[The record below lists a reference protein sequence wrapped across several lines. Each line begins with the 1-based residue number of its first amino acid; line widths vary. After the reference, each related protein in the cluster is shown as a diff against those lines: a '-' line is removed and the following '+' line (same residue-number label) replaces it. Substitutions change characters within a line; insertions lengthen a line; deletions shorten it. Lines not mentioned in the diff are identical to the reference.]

1 MNMRL
6 RHILISTTLIAV
18 TLSTQGCFSWWGLKE
33 DRQEI
38 KSELA
43 RKGSELDRHT
53 RAYVTGAVDALARIP
68 DKGAEAKVAQEL
80 AENAQRIVGL
90 PQPGDEI
97 HVDEVI
103 EGAEGAL
110 ENLEDR
116 QKDVIKLARR
126 QEILGHD
133 LKDTEEKLIELG
145 ELKQQ
150 EEKDGFFS
158 SLWGWLTG
166 TFGLLG
172 AIAVCIVAG
181 PVIIP
186 ILGQLFGWLVAK
198 LPSLI
203 NWLGVTSKNL
213 TQNIIRGVHDAKEKI
228 KAADKDK
235 NFTKDE
241 VLNILKTEL
250 GNNTNVSDKD
260 AIDRIKRKFK

>member
-1 MNMRL
+1 MKL
-6 RHILISTTLIAV
+6 RHIFISTTLIAV

-38 KSELA
+38 QSQIA
-43 RKGSELDRHT
+43 RGSSELDRHT
-53 RAYVTGAVDALARIP
+53 RAYVTGTVDALARVP
-68 DKGAEAKVAQEL
+68 DKGTEAKVAQEL

-172 AIAVCIVAG
+172 AIAICIVAG

-186 ILGQLFGWLVAK
+186 ILGQLFGWLVSK
-198 LPSLI
+198 LPGLI

-213 TQNIIRGVHDAKEKI
+213 TRNIIRGVHDAKEKI

>member
-1 MNMRL
+1 MSFKL
-6 RHILISTTLIAV
+6 TTLAILV
-18 TLSTQGCFSWWGLKE
+18 TVPLFTSGCFSWWGLKE

-38 KSELA
+38 QSEIA
-43 RKGSELDRHT
+43 RGGSELDRHT
-53 RAYVTGAVDALARIP
+53 RAYVTGAVDALARVP
-68 DKGAEAKVAQEL
+68 DKGSEAKVAQEL

-103 EGAEGAL
+103 AANESAL

-116 QKDVIKLARR
+116 EKDVVKLARR

-150 EEKDGFFS
+150 ENKQGFFS
-158 SLWGWLTG
+158 SLWAWLTG

-181 PVIIP
+181 PVILP
-186 ILGQLFGWLVAK
+186 LLGQLFGWLVSK
-198 LPSLI
+198 LPGLI
-203 NWLGVTSKNL
+203 HWMGVTSKNL
-213 TQNIIRGVHDAKEKI
+213 TKNIIRGVHDAKEKI
-228 KAADKDK
+228 KAREDDATFSK
-235 NFTKDE
+235 NE
-241 VLNILKTEL
+241 VLNILGTEL
-250 GNNTNVSDKD
+250 SKTTNDGDKD
-260 AIDRIKRKFK
+260 AITRIKRRFKE